1 MSIGPLIRTREEL
14 YVAPP
19 IKRPLGATEEK
30 GARLV
35 ELRTD
40 SGLMYIRPSGWQR
53 LRLLWTFRHF
63 QVLPP
68 QLLSSRDQRLIE
80 RLFRS
85 ARVTPALPVPR
96 STIFGAVE
104 KVRTKSDQSVVF
116 FEELAGS
123 AAPDER
129 VEGVREFS
137 FPQRWAALGIGIAIC
152 LMLILGRVF
161 GVSLLKGAAQIG
173 ESSTMT
179 GPTVQAAVGAA
190 VPPVQ
195 AAVRAAVPAP
205 VQSSVPI
212 EPPAVSAVEKAAP
225 RALPPERT
233 LVARKSAPLPGL
245 LTQSVIEPVP
255 PAAPVESPAI
265 APAIAPKVASA
276 GASQRAFVSNLPQG
290 HLVQPVLTDPKLA
303 GEVQLRAFISAD
315 GSVQE
320 VSFVSGDSKLA
331 EAGIAAV
338 RRWHY
343 AQSQAPGSD
352 GEREALIRMNFFGQ
366 DAVSI
371 SSVAR

>member
-1 MSIGPLIRTREEL
+1 MNIGPLIRTREEL

-19 IKRPLGATEEK
+19 IGHPLGASEEND
-30 GARLV
+30 ARLV

-40 SGLMYIRPSGWQR
+40 SGRLYIRPSGWQR
-53 LRLLWTFRHF
+53 IRLRWTFRHF

-85 ARVTPALPVPR
+85 SRVTPALPVPR
-96 STIFGAVE
+96 SKIFGAVE

-116 FEELAGS
+116 FEELEAS

-129 VEGVREFS
+129 LEGVREFS

-152 LMLILGRVF
+152 LILILGRVF
-161 GVSLLKGAAQIG
+161 GVSLLKRAAQIG
-173 ESSTMT
+173 ESPTMT

-190 VPPVQ
+190 VPSVRS
-195 AAVRAAVPAP
+195 AAPAP

-212 EPPAVSAVEKAAP
+212 APPAVSAVEKAAP
-225 RALPPERT
+225 RVLPPEHT

-245 LTQSVIEPVP
+245 LTQSAIEPVP
-255 PAAPVESPAI
+255 AAAPVESPAI
-265 APAIAPKVASA
+265 APAIAQTIASA

-331 EAGIAAV
+331 EAGMAAV